1 MNAPM
6 NHNNNGGGRR
16 TILIVDDIEDNRVL
30 LERSL
35 TSSGYDTI
43 SVDSGRKAISQISRV
58 KPDLVLLDWMMP
70 ELSGLDT
77 LLAIREIHNSVRLP
91 VIMCTAL
98 GEEQSVVQALNAG
111 ANDYIVKP
119 VSLPILK
126 ARMTLHLKQQAIVG
140 DIDGEKASAEQRL
153 DEQTRILIARRNQA
167 MQGDAPSFPPMDGK
181 IWPK

>member
-6 NHNNNGGGRR
+6 NHGHGGRR
-16 TILIVDDIEDNRVL
+16 TVLIVDDIEDNRVL
-30 LERSL
+30 LERAL

-70 ELSGLDT
+70 ELSGLET

-98 GEEQSVVQALNAG
+98 GEEQSVVQALTAG

-119 VSLPILK
+119 ISLPILK

-153 DEQTRILIARRNQA
+153 DEQTRILLARRNQ
-167 MQGDAPSFPPMDGK
+167 GFHTDTSPFPAPDGK
-181 IWPK
+181 GWGK